1 MFCLRLVHMMLM
13 KALMIMLMIITLF
26 LLSKI
31 QSSIFLFEL
40 FHQET
45 IKNYQKFSVK
55 DLKDRLIG
63 MNRKQKMRIKLQQIN
78 IDIFSNQILLESI
91 DYFF

>member
-13 KALMIMLMIITLF
+13 RALMIMLMIITLF